1 MKPIYILGTGH
12 TPFGKSTA
20 SIAELMG
27 QAVTGCLEEAQ
38 VSYAN
43 CELAIIGN
51 FSAQFVHQSHL
62 GPVLNTQMNGNIE
75 AIRVEAACAA
85 GAVAFRQAVLALLS
99 GIYTKV
105 LVVGVEKMTQVSSQL
120 ANEILIS
127 SAAPQ
132 EQQYGNTFAGQFA
145 LIARAYLDRY
155 PNTTYKDL
163 ARIAVINH
171 RHALTNPLAQFHK
184 PITLADV
191 LTSPVIAHPLRLFDC
206 APLSDGAAAILLST
220 TPPSSHQNAV
230 AVAGLGFATGGISLS
245 QRQHLDQFPAARQ
258 AAKAAYSQAGITP
271 SQVDLAEIHDAFT
284 ISELILLEELGFA
297 AAGQA
302 YKLIR
307 RGAIGAKGTIPVNLS
322 GGLKAKGHPVGA
334 TGVSQIV
341 SIARELQTHTSRQ
354 IGLTCNLGG
363 VASTAAVTILR
374 RKSL

>member
-1 MKPIYILGTGH
+1 MKSIYILGTGH

-20 SIAELMG
+20 SLAELMG
-27 QAVTGCLEEAQ
+27 QAVTECLKQAQ
-38 VSYAN
+38 VSYAD
-43 CELAIIGN
+43 CQLAIIGN

-62 GPVLNTQMNGNIE
+62 GPVLNTQMNGELE

-99 GIYTKV
+99 GVYSKV
-105 LVVGVEKMTQVSSQL
+105 LVVGVEKMTAVSSQL

-127 SAAPQ
+127 SAAPE
-132 EQQYGNTFAGQFA
+132 EQHYGNTFAGQFA
-145 LIARAYLDRY
+145 LVAQAYLDRY
-155 PNTTYKDL
+155 PDTVYKDL

-171 RHALTNPLAQFHK
+171 DHALTNPLAQFHK
-184 PITLADV
+184 QITLSDV
-191 LTSPVIAHPLRLFDC
+191 LASPVIAHPLRLFDC
-206 APLSDGAAAILLST
+206 APLSDGAAAVLLGT
-220 TPPSSHQNAV
+220 TPPPDQQDAV

-245 QRQHLDQFPAARQ
+245 SRPRLDQFPVARQ
-258 AAKAAYSQAGITP
+258 AAQSAYRQAGITP
-271 SQVDLAEIHDAFT
+271 DQVDLAEIHDAFT

-307 RGAIGAKGTIPVNLS
+307 RGAISAKGTIPVNLS

-341 SIARELQTHTSRQ
+341 SITRELQTHTSRQ

-374 RKSL
+374 RTQL